1 MGDRANFVFEQHNG
15 DRIFLYGHNAG
26 HNMLANLATAIE
38 AARPR
43 WSDEVYATR
52 IAISQML
59 GDHWKSPY
67 AELGWGI
74 STYLTD
80 NEHSIPVVNW
90 TKGTVTLYD
99 ESLVSQKFSMSLDVF
114 VTKFSKTLVE
124 V

>member
-1 MGDRANFVFEQHNG
+1 MGDRSNFVFEENNG
-15 DRIFLYGHNAG
+15 NRIFLYGHNAG
-26 HNMLANLATAIE
+26 YGMMARLAAAIE

-43 WSDEVYATR
+43 WNDESYATR
-52 IAISQML
+52 IAMSNIV
-59 GDHWKSPY
+59 GDNWKSEY
-67 AELGWGI
+67 SWGI

-99 ESLVSQKFSMSLDVF
+99 ESLISQKFSMSLDTF